1 MEEFNWRFNM
11 GLYIQDPS
19 YTDSAYLHEALISS
33 CINSVS
39 GGGAYAFAS
48 KDGIEL
54 LIEDENFKKFL
65 KNGTFTLV
73 IGMDDITNIYSIDT
87 LKRLQEKYSGHLIV
101 KAYIHNGKGSIF
113 HPKYS
118 WFSYENGGTLV
129 IGSGNLTQKGL
140 RQNREAYSIEK
151 YEGEKFNEVI
161 SEWNNWINHSKMFL
175 FDINDDIVHEYA
187 IKNTRKMGE
196 IIKVQKQY
204 GDKSGM
210 DRILKYAELFSLQPK
225 DKKYYVSNG
234 NHQKEIV
241 ELGLN
246 PQAES
251 GFYGE
256 DVDIDMSYWTIYL
269 NSEVLIAEIPKS
281 GSRWQQVNF
290 DKNSFEEF
298 FGATCGEN
306 GVYRI
311 LFRSIT
317 EDGTLKNVEVRPSVS
332 VSSLN
337 YRFELDAAKGLDY
350 PMGKER
356 PLGVFVKVS
365 PRDFIYQLVMPGDFA
380 YQSCIEVLD
389 SKAAYS
395 SRMRR
400 IRYLC
405 KEIYENTPQ
414 LSLWKRLDVEEDE

>member
-1 MEEFNWRFNM
+1 M

-33 CINSVS
+33 CVNGIS

-54 LIEDENFKKFL
+54 LIEDDNFKQFL
-65 KNGTFTLV
+65 KNGVFTLV

-87 LKRLQEKYSGHLIV
+87 LKKLQEKYAGHLIV
-101 KAYIHNGKGSIF
+101 KAYIHNGKGSTF

-118 WFSYENGGTLV
+118 WFSYEKGGTLV

-151 YEGEKFNEVI
+151 YEDEKFDEVV
-161 SEWNNWINHSKMFL
+161 SEWNNWMKHSKMFL
-175 FDINDDIVHEYA
+175 FDINEDIVQEYA
-187 IKNTRKMGE
+187 LQNTRRMGA
-196 IIKVQKQY
+196 IIKIQKEY
-204 GDKSGM
+204 GHQTGI
-210 DRILKYAELFSLQPK
+210 DRILKYAELLGLQPK
-225 DKKYYVSNG
+225 DKKFSVPKSKSP
-234 NHQKEIV
+234 KETLEI
-241 ELGLN
+241 EIKSKTEG
-246 PQAES
+246 E
-251 GFYGE
+251 FYGE

-269 NSEVLIAEIPKS
+269 NSEALIAEIPRS

-290 DKNSFEEF
+290 DKKSFEEF

-311 LFRSIT
+311 LFRSMT
-317 EDGTLKNVEVRPSVS
+317 KDGILQEVEVRPSVS
-332 VSSLN
+332 VSSQN

-350 PMGKER
+350 PTGTER

-365 PRDFIYQLVMPGDFA
+365 PRDFIYQLVMPGDA
-380 YQSCIEVLD
+380 PYQSCIEVLD
-389 SKAAYS
+389 GKETRSN
-395 SRMRR
+395 RMRR

-405 KEIYENTPQ
+405 REIYENTPQ
-414 LSLWKRLDVEEDE
+414 LSLWKRLDVEEDD